1 MTEADR
7 SSGSNSRLLERAQ
20 RLFRQRPTGVLLA
33 TIVLAVIVMLPI
45 AAVVSSLFGNATS
58 SFSHLAGTILPEL
71 ILNTLGLMLMV
82 GTGTALVGT
91 GVAWLVSAYR
101 FPGSGMLQWMLLLP
115 LAMPAYIIGYAYTDF
130 LTFAGPLQT
139 GMREMFGWS
148 RNDYW
153 FPEIHSLWGVS
164 LMLVLVLYPYV
175 FFLARSAFQE
185 QSRGLLDVA
194 RTLGRSPFNVF
205 ISVALPMARPAI
217 VAGVALA
224 LMEAIA
230 DFGTVQYFGVQTFTT
245 AIYRTWFGMGDRVGA
260 AQLSSALLVFVFL
273 LVALEQWSRTRQAY
287 YDDTPRSLKPMPVR
301 LRGWAAFAA
310 IVACSV
316 PVLFGFILPSLILL
330 DLHLAGGD
338 QLLGQRILKYAT
350 NSFILAGVASVLITA
365 CAVLTGYSL
374 RNQTRAIASWFVRL
388 ATMGYAIPGTV
399 IAVGVLIPL
408 GLFDNWLDSFMRDV
422 FGVSTGLLLSGTIIA
437 LMFAYL
443 VRFLAVANGSIEAGF
458 KRIPVH
464 IDDVA
469 RTLGRSRAGV
479 ITSVHLPLLRRSL
492 LTAAAIVFVVV
503 LKELAATLIV
513 RPFNFATLAVG
524 VYQLASDERLN
535 EAATGSL
542 LIVAIGL
549 IPIFMLTRLSGENES
564 VRRKTAAL
572 KNPQ

>member
-164 LMLVLVLYPYV
+164 LMLVLVLYPYE
-175 FFLARSAFQE
+175 FFLARYAFQE

-205 ISVALPMARPAI
+205 ISV
-217 VAGVALA
+217 
-224 LMEAIA
+224 
-230 DFGTVQYFGVQTFTT
+230 D
-245 AIYRTWFGMGDRVGA
+245 
-260 AQLSSALLVFVFL
+260 
-273 LVALEQWSRTRQAY
+273 
-287 YDDTPRSLKPMPVR
+287 
-301 LRGWAAFAA
+301 
-310 IVACSV
+310 
-316 PVLFGFILPSLILL
+316 
-330 DLHLAGGD
+330 
-338 QLLGQRILKYAT
+338 
-350 NSFILAGVASVLITA
+350 
-365 CAVLTGYSL
+365 
-374 RNQTRAIASWFVRL
+374 
-388 ATMGYAIPGTV
+388 
-399 IAVGVLIPL
+399 
-408 GLFDNWLDSFMRDV
+408 
-422 FGVSTGLLLSGTIIA
+422 
-437 LMFAYL
+437 
-443 VRFLAVANGSIEAGF
+443 
-458 KRIPVH
+458 
-464 IDDVA
+464 
-469 RTLGRSRAGV
+469 
-479 ITSVHLPLLRRSL
+479 
-492 LTAAAIVFVVV
+492 
-503 LKELAATLIV
+503 
-513 RPFNFATLAVG
+513 
-524 VYQLASDERLN
+524 
-535 EAATGSL
+535 
-542 LIVAIGL
+542 
-549 IPIFMLTRLSGENES
+549 
-564 VRRKTAAL
+564 
-572 KNPQ
+572 